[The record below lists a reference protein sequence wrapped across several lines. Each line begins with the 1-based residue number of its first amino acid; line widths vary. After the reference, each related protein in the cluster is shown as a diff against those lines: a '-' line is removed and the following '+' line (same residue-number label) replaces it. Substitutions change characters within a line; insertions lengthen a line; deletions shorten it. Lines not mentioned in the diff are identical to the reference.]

1 MRKSKILI
9 SVLACAAVAGCSN
22 DDNNEHSALKDS
34 TLSNDAFAYSF
45 LGQAYDTRRVK
56 TLNVSCAT
64 GNIKES
70 LVSDSNFVLD
80 YDLSYQDF
88 LDKTQGKLTADL
100 NLPAVRAGLGA
111 QYAKENAA
119 TSSSTTF
126 VFNWQM
132 TKKRVAF
139 DENTYR
145 VSDKGQQFIN
155 GDKAQLQERCG
166 DEFITNVDYG
176 ASFFVTMKVDFLND
190 SDKTDIGGKLKLAVG
205 KENIDIVKIEGELN
219 KIDQKKKES
228 VKLSIRARQV
238 GGDPIQLTSFLSDNV
253 VECTLANPKP
263 CFDLYN
269 QAIRY
274 ARTSVPTQ
282 LTNDAAFVPV
292 RFLTKNYKE
301 SGLDE
306 LVPSG
311 GYQFIDA
318 LTKAKRREIE
328 AQYQQNLVDYQRAA
342 DILRKYSDY
351 LEEAQLESITSIK
364 DITFNNAAVLGDVS
378 LVCFDAPTSCI
389 SYSKAAESGIKPY
402 DRSKLALRSSMSD
415 LKDVRLGSWSFGYPK
430 DASAFVQKVINGNS
444 TLEDRQGIAL
454 RTNTGEMVRVVTYVS
469 EIDCTKYAGII
480 SSSSPLSIITSND
493 YGIRFSNDDFGGDY
507 SFFLEAAFRKQAAG
521 KCLFVSMHPAEPHG
535 QKLDLNVPSEL
546 RTFIRRILES
556 AK

>member
-9 SVLACAAVAGCSN
+9 SMLACAAVAGCSK
-22 DDNNEHSALKDS
+22 DDNNEQSALKDS
-34 TLSNDAFAYSF
+34 TLSNDAFGYSF

-56 TLNVSCAT
+56 TLNVTCAT

-155 GDKAQLQERCG
+155 GDKSQLQERCG

-205 KENIDIVKIEGELN
+205 KENIDLVKIEGELN

-238 GGDPIQLTSFLSDNV
+238 GGDPVQLTSFLSDNV

-263 CFDLYN
+263 CFDVYN

-282 LTNDAAFVPV
+282 LAGDAAFVPV

-351 LEEAQLESITSIK
+351 LEEAQIEVISNIK
-364 DITFNNAAVLGDVS
+364 DITFNNAAILGDVS
-378 LVCFDAPTSCI
+378 LTCFDAPSSCI
-389 SYSKAAESGIKPY
+389 SYSKSAEPGIKPY

-415 LKDVRLGSWSFGYPK
+415 LKDVNLGSWSFGHPK
-430 DASAFVQKVINGNS
+430 DASAFARKVVGGNN

-454 RTNTGEMVRVVTYVS
+454 KSDTGEMIRVATYVS
-469 EIDCTKYAGII
+469 EYDCVKAANII
-480 SSSSPLSIITSND
+480 GSSSPLSIVTSRD
-493 YGIRFSNDDFGGDY
+493 YGISFRNDDFGGEY
-507 SFFLEAAFRKQAAG
+507 TFTMEAAFRNQAAG
-521 KCLFVSMHPAEPHG
+521 KCLFVSMYPVEPHR
-535 QKLDLNVPSEL
+535 QRVDLGVPSEF
-546 RTFIRRILES
+546 RTFVRRVLES
-556 AK
+556 VK

>member
-1 MRKSKILI
+1 MRKSRILI
-9 SVLACAAVAGCSN
+9 SMLACAAVAGCSK
-22 DDNNEHSALKDS
+22 DDNNEQSSLKDS

-64 GNIKES
+64 GNVKES

-100 NLPAVRAGLGA
+100 NLPAVRAGIGA

-145 VSDKGQQFIN
+145 VSDKGQQFIA
-155 GDKAQLQERCG
+155 GDKSQLQERCG
-166 DEFITNVDYG
+166 DEFVTNVDYG

-205 KENIDIVKIEGELN
+205 QESVDIVKIEGELN

-238 GGDPIQLTSFLSDNV
+238 GGDPIQLTSFLTDNV

-263 CFDLYN
+263 CFEVYN
-269 QAIRY
+269 QAVKY
-274 ARTSVPTQ
+274 ARTSIPAQ
-282 LTNDAAFVPV
+282 LASDTAFVPV
-292 RFLTKNYKE
+292 RYLTKNYKE

-328 AQYQQNLVDYQRAA
+328 SQYQQNLVDYQRAA

-351 LEEAQLESITSIK
+351 LEEAQIDAISNIK
-364 DITFNNAAVLGDVS
+364 EITFNNAAILGDVS
-378 LVCFDAPTSCI
+378 LVCFDSPSSCI
-389 SYSKAAESGIKPY
+389 SYFKAAEPGIKSY
-402 DRSKLALRSSMSD
+402 DRSKLALRSSLSD
-415 LKDVRLGSWSFGYPK
+415 LKEVRLGAWTFGYPK
-430 DASAFVQKVINGNS
+430 DASVFSKKVISGNN

-454 RTNTGEMVRVVTYVS
+454 RTDTGEMVRVVTYAS
-469 EIDCTKYAGII
+469 ETDCTKYAGII
-480 SSSSPLSIITSND
+480 SSSSPLSIITSRD

-507 SFFLEAAFRKQAAG
+507 SFFLEAAFRNQGAG
-521 KCLFVSMHPAEPHG
+521 KCLFISMYPAEPHG
-535 QKLDLNVPSEL
+535 QKFDLSVPSEL
-546 RTFIRRILES
+546 RTFIRRVLES
-556 AK
+556 VK